1 VTLVFARLFWRGLR
15 PRLVGLPPLHPAGG
29 VPLAFCAALL
39 VVPARGGVQQ
49 IPVNQSSA
57 YFSPIPFANQAALNA
72 GWNFID
78 SWKRGLDRTDNPY
91 AVMPMDSARALISC
105 CRPETPPAA
114 RTDSPPLRVAPADA
128 PRPNLLLIIWE
139 GLTARAV
146 ERLGGVSGATPEFER
161 LADGGLLFRRFYASG
176 DRTEK
181 GLAAILSGSPTIPNG
196 SILTVPSKSRTLEM
210 LSRDLS
216 SAGYATSF
224 YYGGELGFANIKSY
238 VLEGHFDR
246 VLGKED
252 FPRSAWTSKWG
263 IHDEPVGDRVL
274 GDLGASRRPFFAV
287 WLTLSSHE
295 PFDVPGPVRIPGSD
309 GESRFLNSLAYTDHV
324 VGEFLRRASREA
336 WWANTLVV
344 IVADHS
350 KKLERTD
357 AAAAYKSAGT
367 WYHIP
372 MLWTGGALARTGV
385 VDRLA
390 SQTDLAPTLLGALG
404 LPGGERYRF
413 GNDLFSGSS
422 RGWSY
427 YGFDD
432 GFGLVT
438 ERGSLVWEHA
448 PNRITSS
455 TGGTTGADLRLGK
468 AMLQVTYQDYLDR

>member
-1 VTLVFARLFWRGLR
+1 MRARLKVLLLYFLYWVAFFAALRLVFLLFFAGQSRNLPLTTLAGTLVHGLRLDLSAAAYLSLIPFLLVGLSVVRRLARWTARVIAVYTLAWTGILAFLAAADLAIFREWGRRIDAAVLQYLTHPREIWASAGGVPRWLLLGIFALVTLVFARLFWRGLR

-91 AVMPMDSARALISC
+91 VVMPMDSARALISC
-105 CRPETPPAA
+105 CRPEAPPAPK
-114 RTDSPPLRVAPADA
+114 TEPPPLRVAPGDA

-146 ERLGGVSGATPEFER
+146 ERLGGVWGATPEFER

-181 GLAAILSGSPTIPNG
+181 GLAALLSGSPTIPNG

-238 VLEGHFDR
+238 VLEGRFDR

-263 IHDEPVGDRVL
+263 IHDETVGERVL
-274 GDLGASRRPFFAV
+274 GDLGTSRRPFFAV

-295 PFDVPGPVRIPGSD
+295 PFDVPGPIRIPGSD

-324 VGEFLRRASREA
+324 VGDFLRRASR
-336 WWANTLVV
+336 
-344 IVADHS
+344 
-350 KKLERTD
+350 
-357 AAAAYKSAGT
+357 
-367 WYHIP
+367 
-372 MLWTGGALARTGV
+372 
-385 VDRLA
+385 
-390 SQTDLAPTLLGALG
+390 
-404 LPGGERYRF
+404 
-413 GNDLFSGSS
+413 
-422 RGWSY
+422 
-427 YGFDD
+427 
-432 GFGLVT
+432 
-438 ERGSLVWEHA
+438 
-448 PNRITSS
+448 
-455 TGGTTGADLRLGK
+455 
-468 AMLQVTYQDYLDR
+468 